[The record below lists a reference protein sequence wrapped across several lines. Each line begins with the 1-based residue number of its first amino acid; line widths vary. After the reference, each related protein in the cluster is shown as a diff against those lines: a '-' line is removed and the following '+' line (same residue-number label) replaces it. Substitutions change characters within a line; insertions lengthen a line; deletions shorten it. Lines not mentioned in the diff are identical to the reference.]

1 VAQNKT
7 YDANDENRIPASFGK
22 NGLPPCHRAVYFSR
36 SPAATVT
43 VAQPQPLPLNSL
55 PTMPLAV
62 GSKAPDF
69 TLKTKTAEGLK
80 DIKLS
85 DNFGKKQT
93 VLLFYPLAF
102 TGTCTQEMCDM
113 TSGLDQYTG
122 LGAEVYGISVDSP
135 FANEAWAKQHKIGLT
150 LLSDLNKTVTKA
162 YDVVFPGLAGIGDTA
177 ARAAFV
183 IGQDGV
189 IKYSEQTATPKD
201 LPNFTAVK
209 AALAK

>member
-1 VAQNKT
+1 
-7 YDANDENRIPASFGK
+7 
-22 NGLPPCHRAVYFSR
+22 
-36 SPAATVT
+36 
-43 VAQPQPLPLNSL
+43 
-55 PTMPLAV
+55 MPLAV

-69 TLKTKTAEGLK
+69 TLKTKTADGLK

-113 TSGLDQYTG
+113 TAGLDQYAS

-135 FANEAWAKQHKIGLT
+135 FANEAWAKQNKIGIT
-150 LLSDLNKTVTKA
+150 LLSDLNKTTTKA
-162 YDVVFPGLAGIGDTA
+162 YDVVFTNLAGVGDTA

-183 IGQDGV
+183 IGKDGV

-201 LPNFTAVK
+201 LPNFVAVK